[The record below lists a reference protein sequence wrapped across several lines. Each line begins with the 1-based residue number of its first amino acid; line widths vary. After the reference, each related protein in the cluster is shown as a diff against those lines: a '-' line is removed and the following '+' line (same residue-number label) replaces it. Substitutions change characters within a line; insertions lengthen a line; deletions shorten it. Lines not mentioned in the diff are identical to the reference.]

1 GRLARERD
9 PAGLPAVVL
18 GALAG
23 RARRGQRRGRD
34 RLRGAHHAPTPDRVH
49 GHGRSRL
56 RHARVPSLLLRG
68 GRTGAQPELPG
79 HRPPG
84 GRGRAGRLSG
94 DDRGGPADRGGA
106 RRPEDHR
113 RGQATPAAPRV
124 PRASPQPELE
134 DQLGARTGGVMNDRH
149 AFVTGAAGGIGRAIA
164 ARLLDDGFTGIV
176 LADLRAEPLEA
187 TARAL
192 DRPGARILTV
202 TVDVADRTAARR
214 ALTDG
219 RDRLGSL
226 DVLVN
231 AAGLYPSRLLAEMG
245 DEEWD
250 RVLDVNLN
258 GPFVLSTAFA
268 RQLIADKRPGHIVN
282 I

>member
-1 GRLARERD
+1 
-9 PAGLPAVVL
+9 
-18 GALAG
+18 
-23 RARRGQRRGRD
+23 
-34 RLRGAHHAPTPDRVH
+34 
-49 GHGRSRL
+49 
-56 RHARVPSLLLRG
+56 
-68 GRTGAQPELPG
+68 
-79 HRPPG
+79 
-84 GRGRAGRLSG
+84 
-94 DDRGGPADRGGA
+94 
-106 RRPEDHR
+106 
-113 RGQATPAAPRV
+113 
-124 PRASPQPELE
+124 
-134 DQLGARTGGVMNDRH
+134 MNDRH

-282 I
+282 ITSGAADRARRGGGHYCTSKAALTMLTKALALELAPHRIHVNAVSPGFIPVSSEVNPLRPEYVAAIEAGRPWPRQGTPEDVAAAVSYLCSADAEWITGTVLHVDGGTGAGNAALPLA